1 MERRTAQPRPNW
13 QQIVEEQGIVYPL
26 TRYPDGSLRP
36 YWDESA
42 YYVFS
47 LSEVEALEDV
57 VEELHSMC
65 LVAAAHIVEQDR
77 YAELGITDRRLAG
90 LVAQSWRRRD
100 ELPSLYGRFDLRY
113 DGSGPAK
120 MLEYNADTPTSLVE
134 AASAQWF
141 WMEDR
146 FPGAD
151 QWNSLHERLVDAWR
165 RQAALLPPG
174 PLHFAHS
181 EGDELGEDLMT
192 VAYLRETA
200 EQAGIDTEALSV
212 EQIGWD
218 RLTGRFVDER
228 LRFIRSCFKLYPW
241 EWLATDRFGPQ
252 VLDTLDNGG
261 GTGTTCW
268 IEPAWKMLLSN
279 KALLAILWE
288 LFPGHPNLLPSYL
301 DGPRELAAPGSGE
314 AAASG
319 PGGAGVSGPGGAGVS
334 GSGEAGVSGSGE
346 VAAGGG
352 GHGYVAKPLLG
363 REGDGV
369 TVHEPGSPA
378 VLRDEPCC
386 YQELA
391 PLPDFDGN
399 RVVLGAWVV
408 EDEAAG
414 LGIRESAGLVT
425 DEYARFL
432 PHVIL

>member
-1 MERRTAQPRPNW
+1 MERHTVEPRPGW
-13 QQIVEEQGIVYPL
+13 QQTVEEQGLVYPL

-42 YYVFS
+42 YYSFS
-47 LSEVEALEDV
+47 LPEVEALEEV
-57 VEELHSMC
+57 VEELHALC
-65 LVAAAHIVEQDR
+65 LAAAAHIVEHDR
-77 YAELGITDRRLAG
+77 FAELGITDPKLAG
-90 LVAQSWRRRD
+90 LVAESWRRRA

-113 DGSGPAK
+113 DGTGPAK

-134 AASAQWF
+134 AASPQWF
-141 WMEDR
+141 WMEER

-151 QWNSLHERLVDAWR
+151 QWNSLHERLVDAWK
-165 RQAALLPPG
+165 RQAHLLPPG
-174 PLHFAHS
+174 PVHFAHS
-181 EGDELGEDLMT
+181 DGDELGEDLMT

-200 EQAGIDTEALSV
+200 QQAGLDTEALSV
-212 EQIGWD
+212 ERIGWD
-218 RLTGRFVDER
+218 RLSRRFVDDR

-241 EWLATDRFGPQ
+241 EWLTTDRFGPH

-288 LFPGHPNLLPSYL
+288 LNPGHPNLLPAYL
-301 DGPRELAAPGSGE
+301 DGPRELASTSGW
-314 AAASG
+314 
-319 PGGAGVSGPGGAGVS
+319 
-334 GSGEAGVSGSGE
+334 
-346 VAAGGG
+346 
-352 GHGYVAKPLLG
+352 VAKPLLG
-363 REGDGV
+363 REGAGV
-369 TVHEPGSPA
+369 TLHEAGTEPF
-378 VLRDEPCC
+378 VRDGEACC

-414 LGIRESAGLVT
+414 LGIRESTGLVT

>member
-1 MERRTAQPRPNW
+1 MERHTIEPRPGW
-13 QQIVEEQGIVYPL
+13 QETVEEQGLVYPL
-26 TRYPDGSLRP
+26 TRHPDGSLRP

-42 YYVFS
+42 YYSFS
-47 LSEVEALEDV
+47 LPEVEALEEV
-57 VEELHSMC
+57 VEELHALC
-65 LVAAAHIVEQDR
+65 LAAAAHIVEENR
-77 YAELGITDRRLAG
+77 FAELGITDPKLAG
-90 LVAQSWRRRD
+90 LVAESWRRRA

-113 DGSGPAK
+113 DGTGPAK

-134 AASAQWF
+134 AASPQWF
-141 WMEDR
+141 WMEER

-165 RQAALLPPG
+165 RQAHLLPPG

-181 EGDELGEDLMT
+181 DGDELGEDLMT

-200 EQAGIDTEALSV
+200 QQAGLDTEALSV
-212 EQIGWD
+212 ERIGWD
-218 RLTGRFVDER
+218 RLSRRFVDDR

-241 EWLATDRFGPQ
+241 EWLTTDRFGRH

-288 LFPGHPNLLPSYL
+288 LNPGHPHLLPAYL
-301 DGPRELAAPGSGE
+301 DGPRELAATTGW
-314 AAASG
+314 
-319 PGGAGVSGPGGAGVS
+319 
-334 GSGEAGVSGSGE
+334 
-346 VAAGGG
+346 
-352 GHGYVAKPLLG
+352 VAKPLLG
-363 REGDGV
+363 REGAGV
-369 TVHEPGSPA
+369 TLHEAGTEPF
-378 VLRDEPCC
+378 VRDGEACC

>member
-1 MERRTAQPRPNW
+1 MRRHTIDPRPGW
-13 QQIVEEQGIVYPL
+13 QQTVEEQGLVYPL

-42 YYVFS
+42 YYSFT
-47 LSEVEALEDV
+47 LPEVEALEEV
-57 VEELHSMC
+57 VEELHAMC
-65 LVAAAHIVEQDR
+65 LVAAAHIVEKDR
-77 YAELGITDRRLAG
+77 FADLGLTDPRLAS
-90 LVAQSWRRRD
+90 LVAESWRRRA

-113 DGSGPAK
+113 DGTGPAK

-134 AASAQWF
+134 AASPQWF
-141 WMEDR
+141 WMEER

-165 RQAALLPPG
+165 RQAKLLPPG
-174 PLHFAHS
+174 SPVHFVHS
-181 EGDELGEDLMT
+181 DGDELGEDLMT

-200 EQAGIDTEALSV
+200 QQAGLDTEALSV

-218 RLTGRFVDER
+218 RLSGRFVDDR
-228 LRFIRSCFKLYPW
+228 LRFVRSCFKLYPW
-241 EWLATDRFGPQ
+241 EWLTTDRFGPY

-279 KALLAILWE
+279 KALLAILWD
-288 LFPGHPNLLPSYL
+288 LYPGHPNLLPAYL
-301 DGPRELAAPGSGE
+301 DGPRELAATG
-314 AAASG
+314 
-319 PGGAGVSGPGGAGVS
+319 
-334 GSGEAGVSGSGE
+334 
-346 VAAGGG
+346 
-352 GHGYVAKPLLG
+352 GYVAKPLLG
-363 REGDGV
+363 REGAGV
-369 TVHEPGSPA
+369 TVHEPGAAP
-378 VLRDEPCC
+378 VVRDEPCC
-386 YQELA
+386 YQALA
-391 PLPDFDGN
+391 PLPDFEGN

-414 LGIRESAGLVT
+414 LGIRESAGLIT

>member
-1 MERRTAQPRPNW
+1 MERHTIAPRAGW
-13 QQIVEEQGIVYPL
+13 QETVEEQGLVYPL
-26 TRYPDGSLRP
+26 TRHPDGSLRP

-42 YYVFS
+42 YYSFS
-47 LSEVEALEDV
+47 LSEVEALEEV
-57 VEELHSMC
+57 VEELHALS
-65 LVAAAHIVEQDR
+65 LAAAAHIVEKDR
-77 YAELGITDRRLAG
+77 FAELGITDPKLAG
-90 LVAQSWRRRD
+90 LVAESWHRRA

-113 DGSGPAK
+113 DGTGPAK

-134 AASAQWF
+134 AASPQWF
-141 WMEDR
+141 WMEER

-151 QWNSLHERLVDAWR
+151 QWNSLHERLVEAWR
-165 RQAALLPPG
+165 RQAPLLPPG
-174 PLHFAHS
+174 PVHFAHS
-181 EGDELGEDLMT
+181 DGDELGEDLMT

-200 EQAGIDTEALSV
+200 QQAGLDTEALSV
-212 EQIGWD
+212 ERIGWD
-218 RLTGRFVDER
+218 RLSRRFVDDR

-241 EWLATDRFGPQ
+241 EWLTTDRFGRH

-288 LFPGHPNLLPSYL
+288 LNPGHPHLLPAYL
-301 DGPRELAAPGSGE
+301 DGPRELAATTGW
-314 AAASG
+314 
-319 PGGAGVSGPGGAGVS
+319 
-334 GSGEAGVSGSGE
+334 
-346 VAAGGG
+346 
-352 GHGYVAKPLLG
+352 VAKPLLG
-363 REGDGV
+363 REGAGITLHEAGTAPFVRDG
-369 TVHEPGSPA
+369 EA
-378 VLRDEPCC
+378 CC

-414 LGIRESAGLVT
+414 LGIRESAGSVT

>member
-1 MERRTAQPRPNW
+1 MKRHTIEPRPDW
-13 QQIVEEQGIVYPL
+13 QRIVEEQGVIYPL
-26 TRYPDGSLRP
+26 TRYPDDSLRP

-42 YYVFS
+42 YYSFT
-47 LSEVEALEDV
+47 LPEVEALEEV
-57 VEELHSMC
+57 VEELHALC
-65 LVAAAHIVEQDR
+65 LGAAAHIVEHDR
-77 YAELGITDRRLAG
+77 FADLGITDPRLAA
-90 LVAQSWRRRD
+90 LIAESWRRRA
-100 ELPSLYGRFDLRY
+100 ELPSIYGRFDLHY
-113 DGSGPAK
+113 DGTGPAK

-146 FPGAD
+146 FPRAD
-151 QWNSLHERLVDAWR
+151 QWNSLHERLVAAWK
-165 RQAALLPPG
+165 RQSGLLPPG
-174 PLHFAHS
+174 PVHFAHS
-181 EGDELGEDLMT
+181 DGDELGEDLMT

-200 EQAGIDTEALSV
+200 EQAGLDTEALSV

-218 RLTGRFVDER
+218 RLSGRFVDDR

-241 EWLATDRFGPQ
+241 EWLATDRFGPYVQ
-252 VLDTLDNGG
+252 DTLDNGG

-288 LFPGHPNLLPSYL
+288 LHPGHPNLLPSHL
-301 DGPRELAAPGSGE
+301 DGPRELAASR
-314 AAASG
+314 
-319 PGGAGVSGPGGAGVS
+319 
-334 GSGEAGVSGSGE
+334 
-346 VAAGGG
+346 
-352 GHGYVAKPLLG
+352 GYVAKPLLG
-363 REGDGV
+363 REGAGV
-369 TVHEPGSPA
+369 TIHEPGAPP

-414 LGIRESAGLVT
+414 LGIRESAGLIT
-425 DEYARFL
+425 DGYARFL

>member
-1 MERRTAQPRPNW
+1 MKRHTIEPRPDW
-13 QQIVEEQGIVYPL
+13 QRIVEEQGVIYPL

-42 YYVFS
+42 YYSFT
-47 LSEVEALEDV
+47 LPEVEALEEV
-57 VEELHSMC
+57 VEELHAMC
-65 LVAAAHIVEQDR
+65 LAAAAHIVERDR
-77 YAELGITDRRLAG
+77 FAELGITDPKLAS
-90 LVAQSWRRRD
+90 LVAEAWRRRD

-113 DGSGPAK
+113 DGTGPAK

-134 AASAQWF
+134 AASPQWF
-141 WMEDR
+141 WMEER

-151 QWNSLHERLVDAWR
+151 QWNSLHERLVDAWK
-165 RQAALLPPG
+165 RQAHLLPPG
-174 PLHFAHS
+174 PVHFVHS
-181 EGDELGEDLMT
+181 DGDELGEDLMT

-200 EQAGIDTEALSV
+200 QQAGLDTEALSV
-212 EQIGWD
+212 ERIGWD
-218 RLTGRFVDER
+218 RLSRRFVDDR

-241 EWLATDRFGPQ
+241 EWLTTDRFGKH

-288 LFPGHPNLLPSYL
+288 LNPGHPNLLPAYL
-301 DGPRELAAPGSGE
+301 DGPRELASTTGW
-314 AAASG
+314 
-319 PGGAGVSGPGGAGVS
+319 
-334 GSGEAGVSGSGE
+334 
-346 VAAGGG
+346 
-352 GHGYVAKPLLG
+352 VAKPLLG
-363 REGDGV
+363 REGAGV
-369 TVHEPGSPA
+369 TLHEAGTEPF
-378 VLRDEPCC
+378 VRDGEACC

-391 PLPDFDGN
+391 PLADFDGN
-399 RVVLGAWVV
+399 KVVLGAWVV
-408 EDEAAG
+408 ENEAAG